1 MYCEN
6 CGSKLQDN
14 NVYCSECGCRVKNI
28 VANKT
33 TNSNKTL
40 WIVLISVFGGIFL
53 VIALSIIFF
62 TFLIVTEN
70 SVDSMEEVDIREPYP
85 YYDDIDDIERI
96 DKI

>member
-6 CGSKLQDN
+6 CGNKLQEN
-14 NVYCSECGCRVKNI
+14 NVYCSECGFKVKNV

-40 WIVLISVFGGIFL
+40 WIVLVSVFGGIFL
-53 VIALSIIFF
+53 VIVLSIIFF

-70 SVDSMEEVDIREPYP
+70 SVDYIEEVDVREPYP
-85 YYDDIDDIERI
+85 YYNDMDKVESI